1 MERDLF
7 LRKYR
12 IEQEDFDAAGVSW
25 EELTAIADHY
35 ATIEGKLRE
44 IGKDF
49 VDKYLYDIEK
59 AGIHSY
65 RYRTKAPGH
74 LLEKIIRKKKEQPE
88 KFAQLGVDNYW
99 KYVTDLIGIR
109 VFFLYREDW
118 RHFHEYITSAFENAP
133 EQYVKDR
140 ERDFDN
146 DETHCYIAERP
157 KVYRRNGDS
166 RIYEAVDAAG
176 GFTENAA
183 RESINLASKVSDGMQ
198 ITIYN
203 KEEAASLPAGGT
215 SAGKNSGQDQMSGS
229 SSLVNLNTATK
240 EELMTL
246 KGIGESKAEDI
257 IRYREKSGGFKKIE
271 DIMKISG
278 IKEAGFQKIKDSIT
292 V

>member
-1 MERDLF
+1 MKDNKKKILAAAAF
-7 LRKYR
+7 L
-12 IEQEDFDAAGVSW
+12 IAAGLVFGMSKK
-25 EELTAIADHY
+25 ENGIRELDDSGAVVMSGSMQELMGS
-35 ATIEGKLRE
+35 EGKRDAEKNTKLSTDSSIPDGEKNPQTESESGVGESRE
-44 IGKDF
+44 AGNETGTGKSPSETQVE
-49 VDKYLYDIEK
+49 VDNSKA
-59 AGIHSY
+59 AGIY
-65 RYRTKAPGH
+65 VYICGEVANPG
-74 LLEKIIRKKKEQPE
+74 
-88 KFAQLGVDNYW
+88 
-99 KYVTDLIGIR
+99 
-109 VFFLYREDW
+109 
-118 RHFHEYITSAFENAP
+118 
-133 EQYVKDR
+133 
-140 ERDFDN
+140 
-146 DETHCYIAERP
+146 
-157 KVYRRNGDS
+157 VYELSEDS

-246 KGIGESKAEDI
+246 KGIEESKAEDI

>member
-1 MERDLF
+1 MKEDKKKILTAAAF
-7 LRKYR
+7 L
-12 IEQEDFDAAGVSW
+12 IAAGLVFGMTRSRSGIQKLDESGAVVMSGSLDADGNISW
-25 EELTAIADHY
+25 EKNGSAKSDGLPQGDSGSSTEKQELQEPFRDENGSVQGESTVETQEY
-35 ATIEGKLRE
+35 VENS
-44 IGKDF
+44 
-49 VDKYLYDIEK
+49 EK
-59 AGIHSY
+59 SGVYVYICGEVAN
-65 RYRTKAPGH
+65 PG
-74 LLEKIIRKKKEQPE
+74 
-88 KFAQLGVDNYW
+88 
-99 KYVTDLIGIR
+99 
-109 VFFLYREDW
+109 
-118 RHFHEYITSAFENAP
+118 
-133 EQYVKDR
+133 
-140 ERDFDN
+140 
-146 DETHCYIAERP
+146 
-157 KVYRRNGDS
+157 VYELSEDS

>member
-1 MERDLF
+1 MKDNKKKILAAAAF
-7 LRKYR
+7 L
-12 IEQEDFDAAGVSW
+12 IAAGLVFGMSKK
-25 EELTAIADHY
+25 ENGIRELDDSGAVVMSGSMQELMGS
-35 ATIEGKLRE
+35 EGKRDAEKNTKLSTDSSIPDGEKNPQTESESGVGESRE
-44 IGKDF
+44 AGNETGTGKSPSETQVE
-49 VDKYLYDIEK
+49 VDNSKA
-59 AGIHSY
+59 AGIYVYICGEVSN
-65 RYRTKAPGH
+65 PG
-74 LLEKIIRKKKEQPE
+74 
-88 KFAQLGVDNYW
+88 
-99 KYVTDLIGIR
+99 
-109 VFFLYREDW
+109 
-118 RHFHEYITSAFENAP
+118 
-133 EQYVKDR
+133 
-140 ERDFDN
+140 
-146 DETHCYIAERP
+146 
-157 KVYRRNGDS
+157 VYELSEDS

>member
-1 MERDLF
+1 MFRRECMKEDKKKILTAAAF
-7 LRKYR
+7 L
-12 IEQEDFDAAGVSW
+12 IAAGLVFGMTRSRSGIQKMDESGAVVMSGSLDADGNISW
-25 EELTAIADHY
+25 EKNGSAKSDGLPQGDSGSSTEKQELQEPFRDENGSVQGESTVETQEY
-35 ATIEGKLRE
+35 VENS
-44 IGKDF
+44 
-49 VDKYLYDIEK
+49 EK
-59 AGIHSY
+59 SGVYVYICGEVA
-65 RYRTKAPGH
+65 APG
-74 LLEKIIRKKKEQPE
+74 
-88 KFAQLGVDNYW
+88 
-99 KYVTDLIGIR
+99 
-109 VFFLYREDW
+109 
-118 RHFHEYITSAFENAP
+118 
-133 EQYVKDR
+133 
-140 ERDFDN
+140 
-146 DETHCYIAERP
+146 
-157 KVYRRNGDS
+157 VYELSEDS

-246 KGIGESKAEDI
+246 KGIGEAKAEDI

-278 IKEAGFQKIKDSIT
+278 IKEAGFQKIKDNIT

>member
-1 MERDLF
+1 MKDNKKKILAAAAF
-7 LRKYR
+7 L
-12 IEQEDFDAAGVSW
+12 IAAGLVFGMSKK
-25 EELTAIADHY
+25 ENGIRELDDSGAVVMSGSMQELMGS
-35 ATIEGKLRE
+35 EGKRDAEKNTKLSTDSSIPDGEKNPQTESESGVGESRE
-44 IGKDF
+44 AGNETGTGKSPSETQVE
-49 VDKYLYDIEK
+49 VDNSKA
-59 AGIHSY
+59 AGIY
-65 RYRTKAPGH
+65 VYICGEVANPG
-74 LLEKIIRKKKEQPE
+74 
-88 KFAQLGVDNYW
+88 
-99 KYVTDLIGIR
+99 
-109 VFFLYREDW
+109 
-118 RHFHEYITSAFENAP
+118 
-133 EQYVKDR
+133 
-140 ERDFDN
+140 
-146 DETHCYIAERP
+146 
-157 KVYRRNGDS
+157 VYELSEDS

-183 RESINLASKVSDGMQ
+183 RESINLASKVRDGMQ

>member
-1 MERDLF
+1 MKEDKKKILTAAAF
-7 LRKYR
+7 L
-12 IEQEDFDAAGVSW
+12 IAAGLVFGMTRSRSGIQKLDESGAVVMSGSLDADGNISW
-25 EELTAIADHY
+25 EKNGSAKSDGLPQGDSGSSTEKQELQEPFRDENGSVQGESTVETQEY
-35 ATIEGKLRE
+35 VENS
-44 IGKDF
+44 
-49 VDKYLYDIEK
+49 EK
-59 AGIHSY
+59 SGVYVYICGEVA
-65 RYRTKAPGH
+65 APG
-74 LLEKIIRKKKEQPE
+74 
-88 KFAQLGVDNYW
+88 
-99 KYVTDLIGIR
+99 
-109 VFFLYREDW
+109 
-118 RHFHEYITSAFENAP
+118 
-133 EQYVKDR
+133 
-140 ERDFDN
+140 
-146 DETHCYIAERP
+146 
-157 KVYRRNGDS
+157 VYELSEDS

-257 IRYREKSGGFKKIE
+257 IRYREKSGGFKTIE